1 MRGVSTRLQRL
12 EARSEQVTIR
22 RVAQEASVHLGIDAG
37 ELAAELTQVL
47 AACRAAGVVSY
58 EETLRYLAAEG
69 RMTAEELHAEA
80 AALQRAMA

>member
-1 MRGVSTRLQRL
+1 MRGVSRRLQRL
-12 EARSEQVTIR
+12 EAQSAQVSI
-22 RVAQEASVHLGIDAG
+22 EAFAARAAPIVGINAG

-69 RMTAEELHAEA
+69 RMTADELHAEA

>member
-1 MRGVSTRLQRL
+1 MRGVSRRLQRL

-22 RVAQEASVHLGIDAG
+22 RVAQAASVQLGIDAG

-47 AACRAAGVVSY
+47 AACRAAGAVSY
-58 EETLRYLAAEG
+58 EETLRFLAAQSG
-69 RMTAEELHAEA
+69 RPPEELHAEA